1 MAESSLSGLSEKP
14 QDTAV
19 PDEKQGKK
27 RKIRSVWIA
36 FVGRVVAQF
45 VGSAATIGLGLLLL
59 YKYEPGSQA
68 SVPGARAP
76 IIADSAALPVRST
89 PVHDNLSLAVLPFL
103 NFSAGDRQQYVA
115 DSMTDVLTA
124 DLAQIRWLHV
134 VSRTSAASV
143 AANRRAATETA
154 ASLGVHYILEGSV
167 AQSNGRMR
175 ITALLID
182 AFRDEPV
189 WARRYERAAQD
200 MFATQ
205 EEVATAIVRDLT
217 AELAQDEGYTPTPTE
232 R

>member
-1 MAESSLSGLSEKP
+1 MAESSLSGPNEKP
-14 QDTAV
+14 ESTSV
-19 PDEKQGKK
+19 PDEKQGKR
-27 RKIRSVWIA
+27 RKVRSVWIA

-45 VGSAATIGLGLLLL
+45 VGSAATIGLGLMLL

-68 SVPGARAP
+68 SAPNARSP
-76 IIADSAALPVRST
+76 IVADLATGPVRSK
-89 PVHDNLSLAVLPFL
+89 PVHDHLSLAVLPLL
-103 NFSAGDRQQYVA
+103 NFSSGDRQQYVA

-143 AANRRAATETA
+143 AAQRGAATEIAT
-154 ASLGVHYILEGSV
+154 SLGVHYILEGSV
-167 AQSNGRMR
+167 MQANGRMR
-175 ITALLID
+175 VTALLID

-189 WARRYERAAQD
+189 WARRYEGAAQD
-200 MFATQ
+200 VFATQ

-217 AELAQDEGYTPTPTE
+217 AELAQDEGDTPRPTE